1 MATVLE
7 LTVKS
12 FETSGALSKLIK
24 GYTPN
29 PVQFE
34 YSKKVASVFE
44 SGSKQKISI
53 GLLEAGTGIGKT
65 LGYSIPL
72 LAYAALTGN
81 RVAIST
87 YTLQLQSQL
96 LSIGGDIDNAQQV
109 IYELTGKKLVVAPRM
124 GLRNFVSPM
133 RISVSMAEKGITEK
147 TASSSVKNFLKW
159 ANSSRSGTFM
169 EWHQLHGEIPCEF
182 MMSEICCE
190 QYLPDSEK
198 LRYQIHKDQAKGAD
212 VIITN
217 HALTLMH
224 AISSQRSILD
234 DSDLRPLSII
244 VVDEADRINSAAEL
258 ISSRS
263 AALMSIR
270 AFFSHQSDKISLDI
284 RNIIQDLCDLAKRV
298 DPERNSNQGKKSHL
312 DLRDNPNVSAEITNQ
327 ITELLP
333 LFDKALK
340 KSQDN
345 EKYNEIALYKDAI
358 LRFSSRA
365 GLDSALAI
373 PVIHY
378 SSVRRYPSLQIV
390 NPNSAT
396 LLGMLW
402 KDNPKM
408 RSPSYLNSALLT
420 SATLS
425 DGHET
430 SLKSVA
436 NSMGLFRATNHELIT
451 GIFEPTDFGEI
462 SIVLPD
468 IESPVPTLS
477 IGDDEFST
485 NPEWVSYI
493 ANMII
498 EASKSGERVL
508 VLTLSYRDTA
518 MIVNILQERRPD
530 IQTLIQHTES
540 DPIHELLNRFTS
552 MDSAI
557 LLSPC
562 CWEGINLPGLVKN
575 LVITR
580 IPFAPPDQIRADLI
594 KESMTKKG
602 IKLEIIS
609 STIYALSIVHTRR
622 KLRQAIGRGIRQKTD
637 VSRVWIGDRRILV
650 QKGKLKLESCLH
662 GWVSCFA

>member
-284 RNIIQDLCDLAKRV
+284 RNK
-298 DPERNSNQGKKSHL
+298 
-312 DLRDNPNVSAEITNQ
+312 
-327 ITELLP
+327 
-333 LFDKALK
+333 F
-340 KSQDN
+340 
-345 EKYNEIALYKDAI
+345 
-358 LRFSSRA
+358 
-365 GLDSALAI
+365 
-373 PVIHY
+373 
-378 SSVRRYPSLQIV
+378 
-390 NPNSAT
+390 
-396 LLGMLW
+396 
-402 KDNPKM
+402 
-408 RSPSYLNSALLT
+408 
-420 SATLS
+420 
-425 DGHET
+425 
-430 SLKSVA
+430 
-436 NSMGLFRATNHELIT
+436 
-451 GIFEPTDFGEI
+451 
-462 SIVLPD
+462 
-468 IESPVPTLS
+468 
-477 IGDDEFST
+477 
-485 NPEWVSYI
+485 
-493 ANMII
+493 
-498 EASKSGERVL
+498 
-508 VLTLSYRDTA
+508 
-518 MIVNILQERRPD
+518 
-530 IQTLIQHTES
+530 
-540 DPIHELLNRFTS
+540 
-552 MDSAI
+552 
-557 LLSPC
+557 
-562 CWEGINLPGLVKN
+562 
-575 LVITR
+575 
-580 IPFAPPDQIRADLI
+580 
-594 KESMTKKG
+594 
-602 IKLEIIS
+602 
-609 STIYALSIVHTRR
+609 
-622 KLRQAIGRGIRQKTD
+622 
-637 VSRVWIGDRRILV
+637 
-650 QKGKLKLESCLH
+650 
-662 GWVSCFA
+662 